1 MNAKT
6 LLIAKIIVIQQ
17 VSAGFNLVPL
27 IATCSQ
33 NTLDTCFCPH
43 FANWPKHHVA
53 MQTDY
58 QTRDQSREK
67 VNQRSTFSWI
77 CSLILFTPWLH
88 KHLDQ
93 SHSRGVRATRVAK
106 TFRHNFLS
114 KPIYLS
120 GCSGLMYFERIFS
133 PSAQS
138 VVPSSGCSEL

>member
-58 QTRDQSREK
+58 QTREISPEKKLTRE
-67 VNQRSTFSWI
+67 V
-77 CSLILFTPWLH
+77 
-88 KHLDQ
+88 
-93 SHSRGVRATRVAK
+93 
-106 TFRHNFLS
+106 LS
-114 KPIYLS
+114 A
-120 GCSGLMYFERIFS
+120 G
-133 PSAQS
+133 S
-138 VVPSSGCSEL
+138 VP